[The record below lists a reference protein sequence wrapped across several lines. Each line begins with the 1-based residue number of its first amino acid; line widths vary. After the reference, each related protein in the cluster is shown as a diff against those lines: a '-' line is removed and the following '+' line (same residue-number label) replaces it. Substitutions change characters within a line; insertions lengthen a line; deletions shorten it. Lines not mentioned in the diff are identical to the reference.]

1 MFGDLGHLATFPT
14 EQQSCRLT
22 CLEDCC
28 LASLCLEEVCPE
40 ELDPAEVV
48 TVESHCW
55 TCFPLEEAASAAE
68 IRWDMIESMKC
79 WLRSQK
85 VGKSLKKARWRW
97 GRTNKELDAGFYTLW
112 REGKIHSGHK

>member
-28 LASLCLEEVCPE
+28 LASLYLEEVCPE
-40 ELDPAEVV
+40 ELEPVEVM
-48 TVESHCW
+48 TVESRCW
-55 TCFPLEEAASAAE
+55 TCFPLAEAASAAE
-68 IRWDMIESMKC
+68 IRCDMIESMKC

-85 VGKSLKKARWRW
+85 VEKSVKKARWRW
-97 GRTNKELDAGFYTLW
+97 RRTNKELDACFYML
-112 REGKIHSGHK
+112 